1 MRIFELQEV
10 SFFYPDGTPGLK
22 EVSLFL
28 NEGECLGVVGPN
40 GSGKSTLLKV
50 LGGLYFPQKGK
61 TLFMGE
67 LLSEDKLREKPFREN
82 FRKKV
87 SILFQNPESQ
97 ILFPTVLEEV
107 QFGLLQIKVP
117 PEEALKKS
125 EEMLQFFHIEKL
137 KDHHPFKLS
146 GGEKKKV
153 ILASLLAIDPD
164 VLLLDEPT
172 DNLDPRS
179 ASELTSYISRLSE
192 KKTVLISTHNLTLVE
207 KVCSRV
213 YLLSEEKRVEME
225 GRPGELFRNKGL
237 LKRLNL
243 CERED

>member
-10 SFFYPDGTPGLK
+10 SFFYPDGTVGLK

-40 GSGKSTLLKV
+40 GSGKSTLLKI
-50 LGGLYFPQKGK
+50 LAGLYYPQKGK
-61 TLFMGE
+61 TFFQGE
-67 LLSEDKLREKPFREN
+67 ILSEERLREKSFREY

-97 ILFPTVLEEV
+97 ILFPTVMEEV
-107 QFGLLQIKVP
+107 QFGLLQMKVP
-117 PEEALKKS
+117 PDEALKRS
-125 EEMLQFFHIEKL
+125 EEMLEFFHIEKL
-137 KDHHPFKLS
+137 KDRHPYRLS

-153 ILASLLAIDPD
+153 ILASLLALDPE

-192 KKTVLISTHNLTLVE
+192 KKTILISTHNLNLVE

-213 YLLSEEKRVEME
+213 YLLSEEKRVEAE
-225 GRPGELFRNKGL
+225 GRPQDLFGDRGL
-237 LKRLNL
+237 LERLNL
-243 CERED
+243 ISI